1 MSKSEAESDANIVTG
16 TFLVN
21 SKPAFVLFDSGASHS
36 FLSKSFIEKHSLK
49 PSSSCQAKVTTSS
62 GETFLSKNL
71 YLGMPIV
78 ISETELPVKLI
89 EFNLKDFDLVLGMDW
104 LRKYQAKI
112 NCAKQR
118 ITFRGP
124 KGNKLTYQE
133 TTSEPPKTK
142 LISALNLQTRLRK
155 GYPVICAM

>member
-1 MSKSEAESDANIVTG
+1 MSKSEVESDGNIVTG

-49 PSSSCQAKVTTSS
+49 PSSSCQAKVTTPS

-78 ISETELPVKLI
+78 ISETELLVDLI

-104 LRKYQAKI
+104 LRKYQDTSMKEDELGEIPVVKEFVDVFSDEIPEMPPVRELDFKI
-112 NCAKQR
+112 DLVPG
-118 ITFRGP
+118 T
-124 KGNKLTYQE
+124 
-133 TTSEPPKTK
+133 
-142 LISALNLQTRLRK
+142 
-155 GYPVICAM
+155 